1 MKKFLGSAFTVA
13 AVMALSSVAFAADGE
28 TAMAAGSHDPNAYK
42 MFIPLGIGL
51 TLGLAAFG
59 SAFGQGKAATAALEG
74 IARNPAAAGKIQVP
88 MILALAFMEA
98 LTIFSWLIASTLA
111 GRM

>member
-1 MKKFLGSAFTVA
+1 MKKLGYGILTVA
-13 AVMALSSVAFAADGE
+13 SLMAMSSVAFAAEGGGMGE
-28 TAMAAGSHDPNAYK
+28 NHSLIAIGV
-42 MFIPLGIGL
+42 GL

-59 SAFGQGKAATAALEG
+59 SAFGQGKAASAALEG

-98 LTIFSWLIASTLA
+98 LTIFSWLVA
-111 GRM
+111 GQLVAKI